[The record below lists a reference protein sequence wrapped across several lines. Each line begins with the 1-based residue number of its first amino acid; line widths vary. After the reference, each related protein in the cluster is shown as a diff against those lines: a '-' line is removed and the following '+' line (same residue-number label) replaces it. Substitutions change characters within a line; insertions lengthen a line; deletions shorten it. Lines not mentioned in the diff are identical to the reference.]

1 MTDGQLRNQIDAAKF
16 NSSAKLPYSLRL
28 LDFQAAM
35 QDVYDL
41 FHDVNGLLLA
51 RGLRRLD
58 EMLRP
63 AAMSGVV
70 SDLLTASLAS
80 HARSLTANTF
90 LQRPSRS
97 CGLRRVCERRY
108 SGRD

>member
-1 MTDGQLRNQIDAAKF
+1 MTDGQLRNEVDPAKF
-16 NSSAKLPYSLRL
+16 NSSAEVPYSLRL

-41 FHDVNGLLLA
+41 FYDVNGLLLA

-70 SDLLTASLAS
+70 WDLLTASLAS
-80 HARSLTANTF
+80 HARSS
-90 LQRPSRS
+90 RPVDVRFR
-97 CGLRRVCERRY
+97 LP
-108 SGRD
+108 GRQCDGTGP

>member
-1 MTDGQLRNQIDAAKF
+1 MTDGQLRNGVDPAKF
-16 NSSAKLPYSLRL
+16 NSSAELPYSLRL

-41 FHDVNGLLLA
+41 FYDVNGLLLA

-58 EMLRP
+58 ELRP

-70 SDLLTASLAS
+70 SDFADREPRES
-80 HARSLTANTF
+80 
-90 LQRPSRS
+90 RP
-97 CGLRRVCERRY
+97 
-108 SGRD
+108 